1 MAEPS
6 PAAEAVLN
14 AITLKRWDVPY
25 QACGQSLEQ
34 IQEDVTATLRAVA
47 NRLSDEVIVTS
58 EDFLFPLC
66 LGIWLPHPT
75 HGQAPL
81 ARSSRRL

>member
-58 EDFLFPLC
+58 EDFKGVTQSELLVVYVSD
-66 LGIWLPHPT
+66 LLS
-75 HGQAPL
+75 L
-81 ARSSRRL
+81 ADEIEAM